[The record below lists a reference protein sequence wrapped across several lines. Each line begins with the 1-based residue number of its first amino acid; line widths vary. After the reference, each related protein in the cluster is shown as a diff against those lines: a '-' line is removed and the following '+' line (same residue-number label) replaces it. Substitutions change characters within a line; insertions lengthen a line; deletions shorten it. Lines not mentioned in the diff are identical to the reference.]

1 MDETDDDELNDVEL
15 GFKFT
20 SLAVGVGDDDIVAN
34 DVDDICDDV
43 VLFVETFVGVV
54 TFVVSVVVSE
64 SPSMLS
70 SIF

>member
-15 GFKFT
+15 EFKFT
-20 SLAVGVGDDDIVAN
+20 SLAVGIGDDDIVAN